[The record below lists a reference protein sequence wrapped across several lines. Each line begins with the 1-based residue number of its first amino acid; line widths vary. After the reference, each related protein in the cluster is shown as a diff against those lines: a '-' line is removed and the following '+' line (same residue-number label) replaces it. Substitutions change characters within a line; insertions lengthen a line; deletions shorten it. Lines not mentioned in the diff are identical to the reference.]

1 MKGTT
6 ESSSTA
12 NQHAENMPTEPSP
25 AKMGPEDIPSEVTS
39 GEISEED
46 DRNIV
51 TWDGP
56 DDPQNPMN
64 WPDSRKWI
72 NLALMSLL
80 TIISPLGSSMFA
92 PGIPRILAEFKTND
106 SLIATFIT
114 SIYFLGFA
122 FGPLVVAPL
131 SELYGRVYIYH
142 ISNVLFVSFC
152 VGAAL
157 STSIDMLMAFRFLMG
172 VVGSVPTTIG
182 VGSIVDVM
190 PIEKRGRSISLW
202 AIGPLL
208 GPSIGPVAGGYLIQA
223 AGWRWVYWLL
233 AIMGGVCSI
242 LALLIM
248 RETYAPVLLECKA
261 RRLRKETGNHAL
273 RTKADRDG
281 KKLIQRAVIRPFKFL
296 FMTPLVSIIAAYVG
310 IAYGI
315 LYLLIATFSFV
326 YTDQYHF
333 SEGDA
338 GLAFLPAGLGM
349 MIGVLTFGNVQDYL
363 VKKAKEGMKPDEK
376 YRPEVKITPWLT
388 SPTGLTIPIGLFIY
402 GWTTEYKV
410 HWIVPMIGVV
420 ILSGGLTGVTMCVQN
435 YQIDSYERYAASG
448 SAAVTLSRSLIGALM
463 PLGGLK
469 MYDALGLGWGNSLL
483 GFMSLA
489 LVPVPVGLFF
499 YGGIIRRRF
508 DPAL

>member
-1 MKGTT
+1 
-6 ESSSTA
+6 
-12 NQHAENMPTEPSP
+12 
-25 AKMGPEDIPSEVTS
+25 MGPEEIPSEVTS
-39 GEISEED
+39 GEISDED

-51 TWDGP
+51 IWDGP

-80 TIISPLGSSMFA
+80 TIIS
-92 PGIPRILAEFKTND
+92 ILAEFKTND

-142 ISNVLFVSFC
+142 VSNVLFVSFC

-233 AIMGGVCSI
+233 AILGGVCSI
-242 LALLIM
+242 LALMIM
-248 RETYAPVLLECKA
+248 RETYAPVLLERKA
-261 RRLRKETGNHAL
+261 RRLRKETGNEAL

-281 KKLIQRAVIRPFKFL
+281 KRLIQRAVIRPFKFL

-310 IAYGI
+310 VAYGI

-333 SEGDA
+333 SECDA
-338 GLAFLPAGLGM
+338 GLALLPAGLGM

-363 VKKAKEGMKPDEK
+363 VKKAKEGKKPGEK
-376 YRPEVKITPWLT
+376 YRPEVKITP
-388 SPTGLTIPIGLFIY
+388 
-402 GWTTEYKV
+402 
-410 HWIVPMIGVV
+410 
-420 ILSGGLTGVTMCVQN
+420 
-435 YQIDSYERYAASG
+435 
-448 SAAVTLSRSLIGALM
+448 
-463 PLGGLK
+463 
-469 MYDALGLGWGNSLL
+469 
-483 GFMSLA
+483 
-489 LVPVPVGLFF
+489 
-499 YGGIIRRRF
+499 
-508 DPAL
+508 

>member
-6 ESSSTA
+6 KSSSTEK
-12 NQHAENMPTEPSP
+12 QHIQSSPTEPPP
-25 AKMGPEDIPSEVTS
+25 AKMGAGEIPSEATS
-39 GEISEED
+39 GEVSDED
-46 DRNIV
+46 DRNLV
-51 TWDGP
+51 TWDGA

-64 WPDSRKWI
+64 WPDSRKRI

-92 PGIPRILAEFKTND
+92 PGIPRILTEFKTND

-114 SIYFLGFA
+114 SVYFLGFA
-122 FGPLVVAPL
+122 FRPLVVAPL
-131 SELYGRVYIYH
+131 SELYGRVYIYQ

-157 STSIDMLMAFRFLMG
+157 STSIDMLLAFRFLMG

-182 VGSIVDVM
+182 VGSIVDIM

-208 GPSIGPVAGGYLIQA
+208 GPSRGPVAGGYLIQA
-223 AGWRWVYWLL
+223 AGWRWSK
-233 AIMGGVCSI
+233 GGVCSI

-248 RETYAPVLLECKA
+248 RETYAPVLLERKA
-261 RRLRKETGNHAL
+261 RRLRTETGNHAL

-281 KKLIQRAVIRPFKFL
+281 KKLIQRAVIRLFKFL
-296 FMTPLVSIIAAYVG
+296 FIMPLVSIIAACVG

-315 LYLLIATFSFV
+315 LYLLIATFFFV

-363 VKKAKEGMKPDEK
+363 VKKAREGMSQKAGPLN
-376 YRPEVKITPWLT
+376 VGSINH
-388 SPTGLTIPIGLFIY
+388 IY
-402 GWTTEYKV
+402 
-410 HWIVPMIGVV
+410 I
-420 ILSGGLTGVTMCVQN
+420 S
-435 YQIDSYERYAASG
+435 
-448 SAAVTLSRSLIGALM
+448 
-463 PLGGLK
+463 
-469 MYDALGLGWGNSLL
+469 
-483 GFMSLA
+483 
-489 LVPVPVGLFF
+489 
-499 YGGIIRRRF
+499 
-508 DPAL
+508 